1 MPFIKS
7 GEAQIHYSLEGHSAS
22 PVLVFSNSLGTNLSM
37 WDPQALKFGK
47 DFRILR
53 YDTRGHGQSSSTPG
67 SYSIEQLS
75 KDVLTML
82 DALKLDRVNLCGL
95 SMGGMIGMWLGA
107 NAPEKLN
114 KLILCN
120 TGATIGNP
128 ESWSTRIETVRKTGM
143 KSISSAVLDRWF
155 TPAFRAKAPATISN
169 TQKMLE
175 AVNPEGYVS
184 CCAAIRDFDFR
195 TELGKIRVP
204 TLVIAGAHDP
214 ATPPADGR
222 FIAEHVPGA
231 RYAEL
236 NAAHLSN
243 LECEDQFNKEVAA
256 FLNV

>member
-7 GEAQIHYSLEGHSAS
+7 REAQIHYALEGHNGS
-22 PVLVFSNSLGTNLSM
+22 PVLVFSNSLGSNFSM
-37 WDPQALKFGK
+37 WDPQAREFAKN
-47 DFRILR
+47 FRILR
-53 YDTRGHGQSSSTPG
+53 SDTRGHGQSSPTPG
-67 SYSIEQLS
+67 PYSIEQLS

-82 DALKLDRVNLCGL
+82 DTLKLDHVNFCGL

-107 NAPEKLN
+107 NAPDKLN
-114 KLILCN
+114 KLVLCN
-120 TGATIGNP
+120 TGATIGNA
-128 ESWSTRIETVRKTGM
+128 EGWNTRIETVRKSSM

-175 AVNPEGYVS
+175 AVNPEGYAS

-195 TELGKIRVP
+195 AELGRIRVP

-231 RYAEL
+231 RYVEL

-243 LECEDQFNKEVAA
+243 LEAEDQFNKEVAA